1 MVTVISGTDRDSS
14 VTIQLAQL
22 YLRLLHEA
30 GYEAQLLDLTEV
42 PIEAISRS
50 AYGDS
55 TMEFNSILDRYIRR
69 VKHVVFIIPEY
80 NGSFPGI
87 LKYFMDACEHR
98 DFEGK
103 RCALVGLASGRGGN
117 LRGVDHLTGIMHYLG
132 AEVVAKKVYVSQVK
146 QLLSTDLGLEQP
158 QTLTELRTQVASLLR
173 Y

>member
-1 MVTVISGTDRDSS
+1 

-22 YLRLLHEA
+22 YVRLLQEDGH
-30 GYEAQLLDLTEV
+30 EAQLFDLAEV
-42 PIEAISRS
+42 PVEAISGS

-55 TMEFNSILDRYIRR
+55 TQEFNSIVERYIRNASHI
-69 VKHVVFIIPEY
+69 VYVVPEY

-98 DFEGK
+98 DLEGK

-117 LRGVDHLTGIMHYLG
+117 LRGVDHLTGILHYLG
-132 AEVVAKKVYVSQVK
+132 ADVVAKKVYVSQVK
-146 QLLSTDLGLEQP
+146 QLLATDLGLKQP
-158 QTLTELRTQVASLLR
+158 QTMAELRAQSASLLR